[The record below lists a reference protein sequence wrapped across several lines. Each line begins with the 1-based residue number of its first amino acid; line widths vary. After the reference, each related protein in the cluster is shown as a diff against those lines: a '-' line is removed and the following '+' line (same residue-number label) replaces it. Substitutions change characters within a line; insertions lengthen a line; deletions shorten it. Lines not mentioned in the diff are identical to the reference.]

1 MTPRLLL
8 NAMGGYAGYVTD
20 YDAGRSYAK
29 ANAPSRQDL
38 ETGLFTGSHVQHQG
52 KTRDRYQAEASA
64 TFFPGRSFAGQHD
77 FKTGVSLYWDR
88 TLRCLAEQRGRAM
101 VTTATTC

>member
-1 MTPRLLL
+1 MPKPTPRAARISRRALL
-8 NAMGGYAGYVTD
+8 
-20 YDAGRSYAK
+20 
-29 ANAPSRQDL
+29 
-38 ETGLFTGSHVQHQG
+38 TGSHVQHQG

-88 TLRCLAEQRGRAM
+88 TSDAWLNNVAERW
-101 VTTATTC
+101 